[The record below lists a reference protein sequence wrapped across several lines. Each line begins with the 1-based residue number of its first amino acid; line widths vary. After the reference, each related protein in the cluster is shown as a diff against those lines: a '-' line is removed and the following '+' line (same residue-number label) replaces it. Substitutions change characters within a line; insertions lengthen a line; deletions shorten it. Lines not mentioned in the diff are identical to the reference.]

1 MMNGREIFRYFSL
14 AICIIKFMSKLLP
27 RGLAIFLFDCS
38 SSIPTRLG
46 AFIRYV
52 LLCRISNNIGNNVYV
67 GRYCIFKNVRGLSVG
82 NNVSLHDYCYVDA
95 KGGISIGDEVS
106 IAHGCSLLSFD
117 HVYVD
122 GEYTPIKY
130 KGIVLKEI
138 NIERDVW
145 IGCGCRILCGSQI
158 KTKVVVAANS
168 VVKGTLESGLYA
180 GSIAKKIKDI

>member
-1 MMNGREIFRYFSL
+1 MNGRMVFKYFSFL
-14 AICIIKFMSKLLP
+14 IKFLKFLLKIIP
-27 RGLAIFLFDCS
+27 KGFAIFLFELS
-38 SSIPTRLG
+38 SSIPTRFG
-46 AFIRYV
+46 AFIRYI
-52 LLCRISNNIGNNVYV
+52 LLCRISKSVGDNVYI
-67 GRYCIFKNVRGLSVG
+67 GRFCILKNTQGLSIG

-95 KGGISIGDEVS
+95 QGSISIGDNVS
-106 IAHGCSLLSFD
+106 IAHGCSLISFD

-138 NIERDVW
+138 NIDRDVW